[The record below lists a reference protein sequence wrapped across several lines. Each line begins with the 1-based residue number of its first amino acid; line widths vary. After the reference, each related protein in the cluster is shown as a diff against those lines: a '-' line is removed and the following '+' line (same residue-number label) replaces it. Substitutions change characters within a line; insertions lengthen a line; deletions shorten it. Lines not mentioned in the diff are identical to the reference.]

1 MLYWLRRPVVLLL
14 IALALLGALG
24 LYWLA
29 SRPSRAGASEGPRRP
44 SYAQQLQQ
52 TMREVEEGM

>member
-14 IALALLGALG
+14 IALALLGVLG

-29 SRPSRAGASEGPRRP
+29 SNPSPAGASEGQRRP

-52 TMREVEEGM
+52 TMREVEEDM